1 MQDFAT
7 LNLGA
12 ARGDRGGAGR
22 QRGARGKGRKVAKEG
37 ATAGIFRAGAVEAM
51 DERALRQ
58 SSLWPGERGG

>member
-1 MQDFAT
+1 MQDFAN

-12 ARGDRGGAGR
+12 VRGDQGGAGR
-22 QRGARGKGRKVAKEG
+22 QRGARGKGRKVAKEA
-37 ATAGIFRAGAVEAM
+37 ATAGTFRAGAVEAV